1 MPSLHKENGA
11 SCTLEWRP
19 KKASVA
25 MTTGDAVTID
35 SSGYVLRLTAGD
47 KTYGIVQ
54 RTVGSTDS
62 DYASNTRVPVQVCG
76 ENAEYLFD
84 VSTGTAAQT
93 NVGEYKDFEDHDSVD
108 VTASTND
115 DVLVTDI
122 VSDSVV
128 KGKLSNRIV
137 NK

>member
-11 SCTLEWRP
+11 TCAIEWRP

-25 MTTGDAVTID
+25 MSVNDVVTTD
-35 SSGYVLRLTAGD
+35 SDGYVLRLTAGD
-47 KTYGIVQ
+47 KTYG
-54 RTVGSTDS
+54 TVLKAVASTDS
-62 DYASNTRVPVQVCG
+62 DYADNTRVPVQVCG

-93 NVGEYKDFEDHDSVD
+93 NVGEYKDFEDHNSVD

-122 VSDSVV
+122 VSDSVI
-128 KGKLSNRIV
+128 KGKFANRIT